1 MRSEAFISFV
11 LLLFPPVLLG
21 QKVIYEIRFNGKAI
35 GKDTFTIRKGKQGYE
50 VSTQYGYSIGA
61 SEGRFANDYRVDDTY
76 QWLQASSTNQNLAVR
91 YVDTLDK
98 TRTRLSISINQNG
111 AGSNSEL
118 PVRPDVELLPN
129 LDPAA
134 AQLLLLRATT
144 HPTEN
149 NKYNIVAPSF
159 GEPEGMASLNSVRDG
174 TNAAPATTL
183 QLPSSRQSY
192 DAAWQKGAEVS
203 GTLDGKPMT
212 AHTYNLVFGSFRWV
226 FVADDGNS
234 LLQMNVLPK
243 QPVFVRQGF
252 VLDSKDVE
260 TLSANP

>member
-1 MRSEAFISFV
+1 MRNEVLISFA
-11 LLLFPPVLLG
+11 LLLFPSILLG
-21 QKVIYEIRFNGKAI
+21 QKVNYEIRFNGRVI
-35 GKDTFTIRKGKQGYE
+35 GKDVIAIKKGKQGYE
-50 VSTQYGYSIGA
+50 VSTQYGYAIGP
-61 SEGRFANDYRVDDTY
+61 SEGRLANDYRVDETY
-76 QWLQASSTNQNLAVR
+76 QWLQASSTNQELAIR
-91 YVDTLDK
+91 YVYTLDK
-98 TRTRLSISINQNG
+98 TRTRLNISINQNG

-118 PVRPDVELLPN
+118 AVRSDVELLPN

-159 GEPEGMASLNSVRDG
+159 GEPEGMASLDSVRDG
-174 TNAAPATTL
+174 TNPPASTAV

-192 DAAWQKGAEVS
+192 DAAWQKSAEVS
-203 GTLDGKPMT
+203 GTLDGKTVT
-212 AHTYNLVFGSFRWV
+212 AHTYNLVFGNFRWV
-226 FVADDGNS
+226 FIADDSNS

-243 QPVFVRQGF
+243 QPIFIRQGF
-252 VLDSKDVE
+252 VLDSKDVQ

>member
-1 MRSEAFISFV
+1 MRSKVFVSFV
-11 LLLFPPVLLG
+11 LLLLPSIILG
-21 QKVIYEIRFNGKAI
+21 QKVNYEIRFNGKVI
-35 GKDTFTIRKGKQGYE
+35 GKDTFTIKKGKQGYE
-50 VSTQYGYSIGA
+50 VSTQYGYAIGP
-61 SEGRFANDYRVDDTY
+61 SEGRFANDYRVDETY
-76 QWLQASSTNQNLAVR
+76 QWLQASSSNQNLAIR
-91 YVDTLDK
+91 YVYTLDK

-134 AQLLLLRATT
+134 AQLLLLRAMT

-159 GEPEGMASLNSVRDG
+159 GEPEGMASLNTVRDG
-174 TNAAPATTL
+174 TNAAPSAGV

-192 DAAWQKGAEVS
+192 DAAWQKSADVS
-203 GTLDGKPMT
+203 GMLDGKPVT
-212 AHTYNLVFGSFRWV
+212 AHTYNLVFGNFRWV
-226 FVADDGNS
+226 FVADDANS
-234 LLQMNVLPK
+234 LLQMNVLSK

-252 VLDSKDVE
+252 VLDSKDTE
-260 TLSANP
+260 TLSTNP

>member
-1 MRSEAFISFV
+1 MKREALILFA
-11 LLLFPPVLLG
+11 LLLFAPVVLG
-21 QKVIYEIRFNGKAI
+21 QKVIYEIRFNGKVI
-35 GKDTFTIRKGKQGYE
+35 GKDTITIKKGKQGYE
-50 VSTQYGYSIGA
+50 VSSQYGYAIGT
-61 SEGRFANDYRVDDTY
+61 SEGHFANEYRVDDTY
-76 QWLQASSTNQNLAVR
+76 QWLQASSTNQNLAIR

-98 TRTRLSISINQNG
+98 TRTRLSISISQNG

-159 GEPEGMASLNSVRDG
+159 GEPEGMASLNAVRDG
-174 TNAAPATTL
+174 TSAAPATAV

-192 DAAWQKGAEVS
+192 DAAWQKGADVS
-203 GTLDGKPMT
+203 GTLDGKPVT

-234 LLQMNVLPK
+234 MLQMNVLPK
-243 QPVFVRQGF
+243 QPIFVRQGF
-252 VLDSKDVE
+252 VLDAKDLE
-260 TLSANP
+260 TLSANR